1 MASLMENLIGVL
13 NEECD
18 AYEQLLKVSMKK
30 TPAIVSDDL
39 EALSKITEEEQ
50 EIVDKISSIDRRRS
64 EGWADIANVLN
75 KDVKTLK
82 LRDLISLME
91 KQPKEQ
97 KALSEIYDRLH
108 NVTKEV
114 GRVNKQNQ
122 ELLESALDLVRYTM
136 NVIQSAKSAPG
147 NANYNGM
154 AENAGDTLGSARSS
168 FDAKQ

>member
-18 AYEQLLKVSMKK
+18 AYEQLLKVSMRK

-39 EALSKITEEEQ
+39 DALSKITDEEQ
-50 EIVDKISSIDRRRS
+50 EIVGHISSIDRRRS
-64 EGWADIANVLN
+64 EAWTDIANVLN
-75 KDVKTLK
+75 RDVKTLK
-82 LRDLISLME
+82 LKDLIKIME
-91 KQPKEQ
+91 NRPEEQ

-108 NVTKEV
+108 SVTKEV

-122 ELLESALDLVRYTM
+122 ELLESALELVQYTM
-136 NVIQSAKSAPG
+136 NVIQSSKAAPES
-147 NANYNGM
+147 ANYNGM
-154 AENAGDTLGSARSS
+154 AENAGETLGRMHSS

>member
-18 AYEQLLKVSMKK
+18 AYERLLKVSMKK

-50 EIVDKISSIDRRRS
+50 EIVGEISSLDHKRS
-64 EGWADIANVLN
+64 ESWADIANVLN
-75 KDVKTLK
+75 RDVKTLK
-82 LRDLISLME
+82 LKDLIGIME
-91 KQPKEQ
+91 NRPEEQ

-108 NVTKEV
+108 SVTREV
-114 GRVNKQNQ
+114 ARVNKQNQ
-122 ELLESALDLVRYTM
+122 ELLQSALDMVSYTM
-136 NVIQSAKSAPG
+136 NVIQSAKAAPE

-154 AENAGDTLGSARSS
+154 AENTGDTLGSAYSS